1 MLLTEKIEMKWNS
14 KNKTH
19 YEELGYIYSKMKD
32 VFYIN
37 VLDLSDGSAVKVDVK
52 CDYCFKDYIVIWNH
66 RIKSFKDS
74 PIKKDACMKCKHL
87 KASETLM
94 LLYGVKNLMQVP
106 QFLQIQRDSCF
117 DHYGYENPFQ
127 SEEIKIKIVET
138 NLEKYGETSFTKTNL
153 YLEKRKQTCLEKYGY
168 EDFTQS
174 PKYREMFTGENSPV
188 WKGGINDVRWDR
200 LKPIYKAWRN
210 SVYQRDNYCC
220 QKCKKHSKHLQSHH
234 ILNWKDYE
242 ENRYEINNGITFC
255 ESCHIDFHRKYG
267 KRNNNAEQVIEFL
280 QNR

>member
-1 MLLTEKIEMKWNS
+1 
-14 KNKTH
+14 
-19 YEELGYIYSKMKD
+19 
-32 VFYIN
+32 
-37 VLDLSDGSAVKVDVK
+37 
-52 CDYCFKDYIVIWNH
+52 
-66 RIKSFKDS
+66 
-74 PIKKDACMKCKHL
+74 
-87 KASETLM
+87 
-94 LLYGVKNLMQVP
+94 
-106 QFLQIQRDSCF
+106 
-117 DHYGYENPFQ
+117 
-127 SEEIKIKIVET
+127 
-138 NLEKYGETSFTKTNL
+138 
-153 YLEKRKQTCLEKYGY
+153 
-168 EDFTQS
+168 
-174 PKYREMFTGENSPV
+174 MFTGENSPV